1 MPISQSDEILDSITL
16 DNIDDAMYFYSYILE
31 KIMEK
36 KKKFQH
42 NEDILMNQL
51 KKLDIKKEIKN
62 LKRSLD
68 SETDSDSEQV
78 AKQFYALTT
87 KKSSIT

>member
-1 MPISQSDEILDSITL
+1 MPISQSEEILDSITM

-51 KKLDIKKEIKN
+51 KKLDIKKEIKKI
-62 LKRSLD
+62 KRSLD
-68 SETDSDSEQV
+68 TETDSESE
-78 AKQFYALTT
+78 
-87 KKSSIT
+87 

>member
-1 MPISQSDEILDSITL
+1 M

-68 SETDSDSEQV
+68 SETDSDSE
-78 AKQFYALTT
+78 
-87 KKSSIT
+87 

>member
-1 MPISQSDEILDSITL
+1 MISQFDEILDSITM
-16 DNIDDAMYFYSYILE
+16 DNIDDSLYFYSNILE

-51 KKLDIKKEIKN
+51 KKLDIKKEIKK

-68 SETDSDSEQV
+68 TETDSESE
-78 AKQFYALTT
+78 
-87 KKSSIT
+87 

>member
-1 MPISQSDEILDSITL
+1 MPISQSEEILDSITM

-51 KKLDIKKEIKN
+51 KKLDIKKEIKK

-68 SETDSDSEQV
+68 TETDSESE
-78 AKQFYALTT
+78 
-87 KKSSIT
+87 

>member
-68 SETDSDSEQV
+68 SETDSDSE
-78 AKQFYALTT
+78 
-87 KKSSIT
+87 

>member
-1 MPISQSDEILDSITL
+1 MPQSQSDEILDSITM
-16 DNIDDAMYFYSYILE
+16 DNIDDALFFYSHILE

-42 NEDILMNQL
+42 NEDILMSQL
-51 KKLDIKKEIKN
+51 KKLDIKKEIKK

-68 SETDSDSEQV
+68 SDSDTSDSE
-78 AKQFYALTT
+78 
-87 KKSSIT
+87 SD

>member
-1 MPISQSDEILDSITL
+1 MPISQSDEILDSITM
-16 DNIDDAMYFYSYILE
+16 DNIEDALYFYSYILE

-51 KKLDIKKEIKN
+51 IKLDIKKEIKK
-62 LKRSLD
+62 L
-68 SETDSDSEQV
+68 
-78 AKQFYALTT
+78 
-87 KKSSIT
+87 

>member
-1 MPISQSDEILDSITL
+1 MPISQSDEILDSITM

-51 KKLDIKKEIKN
+51 KKLDIKKEIKK

-68 SETDSDSEQV
+68 SDSDASDSDSD
-78 AKQFYALTT
+78 
-87 KKSSIT
+87 